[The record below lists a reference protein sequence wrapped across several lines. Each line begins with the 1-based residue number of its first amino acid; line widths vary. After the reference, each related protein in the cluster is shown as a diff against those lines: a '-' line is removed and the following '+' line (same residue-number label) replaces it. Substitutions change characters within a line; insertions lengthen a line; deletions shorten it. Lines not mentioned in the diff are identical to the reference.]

1 MTYSIVAA
9 DPAQGLLGIAIATS
23 PPAIG
28 SRAVHLRAGVG
39 AVASQG
45 TTDPALGREAL
56 DLLAAGIAPPDVLTR
71 LARHPHFDSRQLGLV
86 DIAGHAA
93 AVTGAATEPHRGHLC
108 GPGHAVQGNHLA
120 SAAVLPAMQAAWQ
133 AGTAL
138 GFEARLLAAL
148 AAGRD
153 RGGDRAGTRSAALMV
168 VGPAPQPRTDLRVD
182 WQDPAEGHGDA
193 VDRLAA
199 LLALW
204 APLIGFYQRRPHDPS
219 LGGWEQWKPTP

>member
-9 DPAQGLLGIAIATS
+9 EPAQGLLGIAIATS

-56 DLLAAGIAPPDVLTR
+56 DLLAAGAAPAAVLDR
-71 LARHPHFDSRQLGLV
+71 LARHRHFDSRQLGLV
-86 DIAGHAA
+86 DTAGHAA
-93 AVTGAATEPHRGHLC
+93 AVTGAATEPHRGHLA
-108 GPGHAVQGNHLA
+108 GPCHAVQGNHLA
-120 SAAVLPAMQAAWQ
+120 SADVLPAMQEAWR
-133 AGTAL
+133 L
-138 GFEARLLAAL
+138 GGHLPFEARLLAAIT
-148 AAGRD
+148 AGRD
-153 RGGDRAGTRSAALMV
+153 QGGDRAGTRSAALV
-168 VGPAPQPRTDLRVD
+168 VVAAGVQPRTDLRVD
-182 WQDPAEGHGDA
+182 WQDPAEGGGDA

-204 APLIGFYQRRPHDPS
+204 TPLIGFYQRRPHDPS
-219 LGGWEQWKPTP
+219 LGGWEQWRSAP